1 MPVVEQPAAQAAVAV
16 DGKGDAEPAARC
28 CPRAERDAETG
39 DAIYYPMCGGRVP
52 ARRYQC
58 GIAVC
63 GPGGCALCCA
73 SLCLRSVV
81 GAAAASTLSWVGG
94 CAMAPLGLGLVFASN
109 AEVRRWREADGDDR
123 VILQATHDYL
133 DRPSRWTH
141 APGGPAPALIRA
153 CRAEAVWAAFVADLH
168 ARVARVHRYTRW
180 RLPLVCAPAL
190 GFVGLILLPPSPPP
204 PSARR
209 SSPRTRT
216 RERASTFA
224 TLPVCP

>member
-123 VILQATHDYL
+123 VILQ
-133 DRPSRWTH
+133 R
-141 APGGPAPALIRA
+141 
-153 CRAEAVWAAFVADLH
+153 
-168 ARVARVHRYTRW
+168 HR
-180 RLPLVCAPAL
+180 
-190 GFVGLILLPPSPPP
+190 
-204 PSARR
+204 
-209 SSPRTRT
+209 
-216 RERASTFA
+216 
-224 TLPVCP
+224 

>member
-81 GAAAASTLSWVGG
+81 GAAAARAAQESEIPNFKGSD
-94 CAMAPLGLGLVFASN
+94 LGHF
-109 AEVRRWREADGDDR
+109 
-123 VILQATHDYL
+123 
-133 DRPSRWTH
+133 
-141 APGGPAPALIRA
+141 
-153 CRAEAVWAAFVADLH
+153 
-168 ARVARVHRYTRW
+168 
-180 RLPLVCAPAL
+180 PLV
-190 GFVGLILLPPSPPP
+190 
-204 PSARR
+204 SADFWTSDHLSERSRSVDVFSVTRARGTLTLKRR
-209 SSPRTRT
+209 
-216 RERASTFA
+216 
-224 TLPVCP
+224 